1 MADQPRIALLND
13 SFPPTIDGV
22 ANVVTNYA
30 RILHDDGYP
39 VMVAT
44 PEYPGVTDDY
54 PYPVLRYACVNT
66 TRLVGYR
73 AGYPFSARAVSAID
87 DFHPDILHT
96 HCPVASTLLARTAR
110 EGTGAPVVFTY
121 HTKFDIDIRTA
132 LKGELLQNQLITAMV
147 RNIEACDE
155 VRTVSHGAGENLRSL
170 GFRGEYRVMENG
182 VDFPR
187 GRATEAEIAAITQRH
202 HLQQDRPVFLFI
214 GRMRW
219 YKGIRLILDGLAQAR
234 AQGARFTM
242 LFVGDGTDM
251 ADIQALARENG
262 LWEDCVFAGA
272 VRDRELLRAYYSRGD
287 LFLFPSTFDTNG
299 LVVREAAACELASV
313 LVRGSCAAEDI
324 TDGRNGFLIEENADS
339 MAALLAKL
347 CHEPE
352 VLKRVGRQAQ
362 EEIYISWD
370 DAVHRA
376 QQRYEI
382 VIEQYR
388 SGGHSARRRFSDEY
402 YQSLGLCVDVLKRS
416 REHLREQWDTFAE
429 HFQ

>member
-54 PYPVLRYACVNT
+54 PYPVLRYASVNT

-155 VRTVSHGAGENLRSL
+155 VWTVSRGAGENLRSL

-202 HLQQDRPVFLFI
+202 HLPQDRPVFLFI

-251 ADIQALARENG
+251 ADIQALARENS

-272 VRDRELLRAYYSRGD
+272 VRDREQLRAYYSRGD

-299 LVVREAAACELASV
+299 IVVREAAACALPAL
-313 LVRGSCAAEDI
+313 LVRGSCAAEGID
-324 TDGRNGFLIEENADS
+324 DGQTGLLMDENAQS
-339 MAALLAKL
+339 LCAQALWACAHLDEL
-347 CHEPE
+347 H
-352 VLKRVGRQAQ
+352 RIGQTAQ
-362 EEIYISWD
+362 ERIYISWE
-370 DAVHRA
+370 DAVRLA
-376 QQRYEI
+376 EKRYADILAE
-382 VIEQYR
+382 R
-388 SGGHSARRRFSDEY
+388 PNGAARPRRDVFPFLSDALEA
-402 YQSLGLCVDVLKRS
+402 VTR
-416 REHLREQWDTFAE
+416 LRELSEQVRE
-429 HFQ
+429 LLK

>member
-1 MADQPRIALLND
+1 MQEPHSICLLND

-54 PYPVLRYACVNT
+54 PYPVLRYASVNT

-155 VRTVSHGAGENLRSL
+155 VWTVSRGAGENLRSL

-202 HLQQDRPVFLFI
+202 HLPQDRPVFLFI

-242 LFVGDGTDM
+242 LFVGDGGYPG
-251 ADIQALARENG
+251 ACPRKRPVGGLCFRRRGARPRAAARLLQPG
-262 LWEDCVFAGA
+262 RSVPVSLHLRHQRHCGARGGRLRPARPAGA
-272 VRDRELLRAYYSRGD
+272 RQLRGRG
-287 LFLFPSTFDTNG
+287 
-299 LVVREAAACELASV
+299 
-313 LVRGSCAAEDI
+313 
-324 TDGRNGFLIEENADS
+324 
-339 MAALLAKL
+339 
-347 CHEPE
+347 H
-352 VLKRVGRQAQ
+352 
-362 EEIYISWD
+362 
-370 DAVHRA
+370 
-376 QQRYEI
+376 
-382 VIEQYR
+382 
-388 SGGHSARRRFSDEY
+388 
-402 YQSLGLCVDVLKRS
+402 
-416 REHLREQWDTFAE
+416 
-429 HFQ
+429 

>member
-54 PYPVLRYACVNT
+54 PYPVLRYASVNT

-147 RNIEACDE
+147 RNIEACD
-155 VRTVSHGAGENLRSL
+155 
-170 GFRGEYRVMENG
+170 
-182 VDFPR
+182 
-187 GRATEAEIAAITQRH
+187 
-202 HLQQDRPVFLFI
+202 
-214 GRMRW
+214 
-219 YKGIRLILDGLAQAR
+219 
-234 AQGARFTM
+234 
-242 LFVGDGTDM
+242 
-251 ADIQALARENG
+251 
-262 LWEDCVFAGA
+262 
-272 VRDRELLRAYYSRGD
+272 
-287 LFLFPSTFDTNG
+287 
-299 LVVREAAACELASV
+299 
-313 LVRGSCAAEDI
+313 
-324 TDGRNGFLIEENADS
+324 
-339 MAALLAKL
+339 
-347 CHEPE
+347 
-352 VLKRVGRQAQ
+352 
-362 EEIYISWD
+362 
-370 DAVHRA
+370 
-376 QQRYEI
+376 
-382 VIEQYR
+382 
-388 SGGHSARRRFSDEY
+388 
-402 YQSLGLCVDVLKRS
+402 
-416 REHLREQWDTFAE
+416 
-429 HFQ
+429 

>member
-44 PEYPGVTDDY
+44 PEYPGVTDGY
-54 PYPVLRYACVNT
+54 PYPVLRYASVNT

-155 VRTVSHGAGENLRSL
+155 VWTVSRGAGENLRSL

-242 LFVGDGTDM
+242 LFVGD
-251 ADIQALARENG
+251 
-262 LWEDCVFAGA
+262 
-272 VRDRELLRAYYSRGD
+272 RELLRAYYSRGD

-299 LVVREAAACELASV
+299 IVVREAAACALPAL
-313 LVRGSCAAEDI
+313 LVRGSCAAEGID
-324 TDGRNGFLIEENADS
+324 DGQTGLLMDENAQS
-339 MAALLAKL
+339 LCAQALWA
-347 CHEPE
+347 CAHPDEIH
-352 VLKRVGRQAQ
+352 RIGQTAQ
-362 EEIYISWD
+362 ERIYISWE
-370 DAVHRA
+370 DAVRRA
-376 QQRYEI
+376 EKRYADILAEHPN
-382 VIEQYR
+382 
-388 SGGHSARRRFSDEY
+388 GAARPRRDVFPFLSDALEA
-402 YQSLGLCVDVLKRS
+402 VTR
-416 REHLREQWDTFAE
+416 LRELSEQVRE
-429 HFQ
+429 LLK